1 MIKNVRSIYGKA
13 TKEET
18 QELIEE
24 GIEVN
29 SVPWVNKNH
38 N

>member
-1 MIKNVRSIYGKA
+1 MVRLLE
-13 TKEET
+13 EET
-18 QELIEE
+18 HELIEE